1 MIDAT
6 ISKLESETGEN
17 MMVTEIIGPKQIA
30 ERTRADGIKEVV
42 LSHAHALSLIAVG
55 EVV

>member
-17 MMVTEIIGPKQIA
+17 LMVTEIIGPKQIA
-30 ERTRADGIKEVV
+30 EVC
-42 LSHAHALSLIAVG
+42 SCSPPQNFS
-55 EVV
+55 